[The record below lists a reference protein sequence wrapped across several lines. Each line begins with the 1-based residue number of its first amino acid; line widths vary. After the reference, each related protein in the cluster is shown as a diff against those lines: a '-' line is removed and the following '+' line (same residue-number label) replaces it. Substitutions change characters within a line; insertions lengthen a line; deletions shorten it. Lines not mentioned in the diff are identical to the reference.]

1 MENSNQEVG
10 NIIEKIAQKGYFDMN
25 KDEKEW
31 AQVCVGIV
39 AYIMQKYD
47 KQPDIIHLEDA
58 KNTKNHKLPDF
69 KLLESWIEEFPRWHY
84 ELTQITGE
92 WNRELEVFNDLITQD
107 LLFQKL
113 DERFAS
119 KAKKNYIAHE
129 GVRGLVLFSIV
140 GSSLKPLDVIRH
152 LKNKNGNFDVMVFA
166 WFINEET
173 IIILIYNRTTDCG
186 YYIHMKDCHNR
197 FEILKD
203 EKVDFNLLSSF
214 Q

>member
-69 KLLESWIEEFPRWHY
+69 KLLES
-84 ELTQITGE
+84 
-92 WNRELEVFNDLITQD
+92 
-107 LLFQKL
+107 
-113 DERFAS
+113 
-119 KAKKNYIAHE
+119 
-129 GVRGLVLFSIV
+129 
-140 GSSLKPLDVIRH
+140 
-152 LKNKNGNFDVMVFA
+152 
-166 WFINEET
+166 
-173 IIILIYNRTTDCG
+173 
-186 YYIHMKDCHNR
+186 
-197 FEILKD
+197 
-203 EKVDFNLLSSF
+203 
-214 Q
+214 